1 MMMFPVPQLDAVL
14 LAFGFA
20 SLPMLGWLAAAA
32 APVLIHLWNKR
43 KYREVSW
50 AAMEYLLA
58 AMRKNARRIQLEQWL
73 LLAVRTL
80 LIVLLV
86 LAVAQPFTEQLG
98 LGFAAGQRTLKVLVV
113 DGSYSMAY
121 KPTDKSRFEK
131 AKQLAAQIVDESR
144 EGDGFTLVLMG
155 TPPSVIVGTPAMEPG
170 TFLEE
175 IDNLK
180 LPHGGADLPATLAK
194 VEEILQR
201 ASGSGLTRNEVY
213 FLTDLGRNTWLPDTL
228 AERRPGGAKPGK
240 SETAKTGEAAAD
252 PASAA
257 DAAANFRQ
265 RVARLAEQATL
276 VVVDLGQGG
285 AENLAVTELKTS
297 DPFVIAGSEVAFDA
311 QIRNFG
317 QQPQNHHLVECFVDG
332 RRVKE
337 AYVDVPPG
345 EQAPLAFTYRFE
357 TPGDH
362 ALEVRLGP
370 DLLDVDNHRWLSQPV
385 KPYLRVLCVNG
396 KPAGGG
402 LSGATDY
409 LVRALNPEEDVAHA
423 GLVRPEVVAE
433 SGLAERDL
441 ARYDCVFLCNI
452 GQFTGNEARLLDG
465 YLQQGGGVVI
475 FLGDRTQPE
484 RYNQVL
490 GFGQASQRG
499 ALGDGAGGAAD
510 ERNGDADNSARV
522 LPAIIREAVPEGQY
536 RFDPLEYRHPL
547 VSVFQGREQAGLVT
561 TPIYRYFRLQVP
573 PHSRARV
580 ALAFE
585 GGDPAIV
592 EETRHRGRVILV
604 ATDGSLSSL
613 DPASKNPWTAW
624 PAWPSFLPLVQ
635 EMLSL
640 AVAGEQ
646 TQRDVLVGQAFGELL
661 DAIAAKGPVTLTLPD
676 SRREELRT
684 TTDQDGTHW
693 LFGDTLISGLYRVD
707 FGSPGGDREEL
718 FAVNVDTQE
727 SNLSRADPSELPHGF
742 TFTTNRHDL
751 DEPDAGVVGR
761 RGGWHKPLLYC
772 VLGLLF
778 GETFLAWRF
787 GNRRS

>member
-1 MMMFPVPQLDAVL
+1 MMTLFAAQSDAVL

-80 LIVLLV
+80 LIMLLV
-86 LAVAQPFTEQLG
+86 LAVAQPFAEQLG
-98 LGFAAGQRTLKVLVV
+98 LSFVAGQRTLKVLVV

-131 AKQLAAQIVDESR
+131 AKQLAAQIVEESH
-144 EGDGFTLVLMG
+144 EGDAFTLVLMAS
-155 TPPSVIVGTPAMEPG
+155 PPSVIVGTPARDPR

-180 LPHGGADLPATLAK
+180 LPHGGADLPATLSK
-194 VEEILQR
+194 VEEIVQR
-201 ASGSGLTRNEVY
+201 ATASGLSRTEVF
-213 FLTDLGRNTWLPDTL
+213 FLTDLGRNTWLPDTV
-228 AERRPGGAKPGK
+228 ADRRSAAAK
-240 SETAKTGEAAAD
+240 TAKGEAAKAG
-252 PASAA
+252 
-257 DAAANFRQ
+257 DAAAPSAAEAASNFRE
-265 RVARLAEQATL
+265 RVDRLAQQATL

-285 AENLAVTELKTS
+285 TENLAVTELKTG
-297 DPFVIAGSEVAFDA
+297 DPFVIVGGDVAFEA

-337 AYVDVPPG
+337 AYVDVAPG
-345 EQAPLAFTYRFE
+345 EQTPLSFTYRFE

-409 LVRALNPEEDVAHA
+409 LVPALNPDEDVAHG

-465 YLQQGGGVVI
+465 YLRQGGGLVI
-475 FLGDRTQPE
+475 FLGDRTQPD

-490 GFGQASQRG
+490 GFDLAKGREA
-499 ALGDGAGGAAD
+499 AGAAD
-510 ERNGDADNSARV
+510 EAAGDADASPRV
-522 LPAIIREAVPEGQY
+522 LPAVVAEAVPEGQY
-536 RFDPLEYRHPL
+536 RFDPLDYRHPL
-547 VSVFQGREQAGLVT
+547 VGVFQGREQAGLLT
-561 TPIYRYFRLQVP
+561 TPIYKYFRLQVP
-573 PHSRARV
+573 THSRARV

-592 EETRHRGRVILV
+592 EEARHRGRVILV

-613 DPASKNPWTAW
+613 DPASKTPWTAW
-624 PAWPSFLPLVQ
+624 PAWPSYLPLVQ

-640 AVAGEQ
+640 AVSGEQ
-646 TQRDVLVGQAFGELL
+646 TQRDVLVGQTFGELL
-661 DAIAAKGPVTLTLPD
+661 DSGGAKGPVTLTLPD
-676 SRREELRT
+676 GRREELRT
-684 TTDQDGTHW
+684 TTDQDGTRW
-693 LFGDTLISGLYRVD
+693 AFGDTLASGVYRVD
-707 FGSPGGDREEL
+707 FGSPGDNREEL

-727 SNLSRADPSELPHGF
+727 SNLSRADPAELPHGF
-742 TFTTNRHDL
+742 TFTANRHDF
-751 DEPDAGVVGR
+751 DEPDTTVVGR
-761 RGGWHKPLLYC
+761 RGGLHKPLLYC

-778 GETFLAWRF
+778 GETLLAWRF